1 MSKPESYP
9 FLRIAKQYGVP
20 YSEVLIWA
28 DYIRSVG
35 YTTRNMHENFA
46 YTAEVNAAILEFQA
60 IQRGEIDWLTGEPR
74 ADAPLIAIGILEFRC
89 AICGKTEC
97 DGHDEPVF
105 VEPPLCS
112 HCGHKHY
119 PIDCCGHV
127 ASGHNPKIC
136 ARCGIHIDSLRPDDD
151 DEMDYGDGRER
162 F

>member
-1 MSKPESYP
+1 MKPKMKPESYP
-9 FLRIAKQYGVP
+9 FLRIANQYGMP

-35 YTTRNMHENFA
+35 YTTKNMHENFA

-74 ADAPLIAIGILEFRC
+74 AEETREFGYDEACAYRPDDFLASQFVC

-97 DGHDEPVF
+97 DGHGVDIVAPFPRCIE
-105 VEPPLCS
+105 
-112 HCGHKHY
+112 CGNEAH
-119 PIDCCGHV
+119 DC
-127 ASGHNPKIC
+127 
-136 ARCGIHIDSLRPDDD
+136 RCGPTD